1 LTYLSKDE
9 CSTSVLPLPVH
20 LCDLIYRQFQIGI
33 KSRPGSELSLPES
46 SGPVQAPPAVEM
58 EATVQ
63 SQADTI
69 LNGKGFVLP
78 GRYSAGMIEPWDRKI
93 SGFDHASCS
102 GSMHSNDGPISV
114 RTTISDVKTE

>member
-1 LTYLSKDE
+1 
-9 CSTSVLPLPVH
+9 VLPLPVH
-20 LCDLIYRQFQIGI
+20 LYDLIYRQFQIGI
-33 KSRPGSELSLPES
+33 KSQPGSELSLPES

-78 GRYSAGMIEPWDRKI
+78 EVTVQA
-93 SGFDHASCS
+93 
-102 GSMHSNDGPISV
+102 
-114 RTTISDVKTE
+114 